1 MVATVDTVNNL
12 FVKRRL
18 ERMYAVERE
27 IIRLYAETCYTNIQ
41 AAHGNRSCMERLQ
54 QLSEALDAAGQR
66 LRALKRGLRRL
77 GVPPSAMISLDDL
90 ERLSLFEADFKRHD
104 AAFAAQH
111 ELFGRQQLYTMLN
124 DIAGGDSGD

>member
-1 MVATVDTVNNL
+1 MDTLNNP

-18 ERMYAVERE
+18 DRLYAVERE

-41 AAHGNRSCMERLQ
+41 AAYGNLSCMERLQ
-54 QLSEALDAAGQR
+54 QLGEALDAAGQR
-66 LRALKRGLRRL
+66 LRMLKRGLRRL
-77 GVPPSAMISLDDL
+77 GVPPLAMISLDDL

-104 AAFAAQH
+104 AAFAVQH
-111 ELFGRQQLYTMLN
+111 ERFGRQQLYTMLN

>member
-1 MVATVDTVNNL
+1 MVPTVDTLNNP

-18 ERMYAVERE
+18 ERLYAVERE

-41 AAHGNRSCMERLQ
+41 AAHGNLSCMERLQ
-54 QLSEALDAAGQR
+54 QLGEALEAAFQR
-66 LRALKRGLRRL
+66 LRALKRGLQRI

-104 AAFAAQH
+104 AAFAAQQD
-111 ELFGRQQLYTMLN
+111 LFGRQQLYTMLN
-124 DIAGGDSGD
+124 DIAEGDSGD

>member
-1 MVATVDTVNNL
+1 MDTLNNP

-18 ERMYAVERE
+18 DRLYAVERE

-41 AAHGNRSCMERLQ
+41 AAYGNLSCMERLQ
-54 QLSEALDAAGQR
+54 QLGEALDAAGQR
-66 LRALKRGLRRL
+66 LRVLKRGLRRL
-77 GVPPSAMISLDDL
+77 GVPPLAMISLDDL

-104 AAFAAQH
+104 AAFAVQH
-111 ELFGRQQLYTMLN
+111 ERFGRQQLYTMLN